1 MSQDADKNMD
11 ELIAKLRKLKGIGP
25 MTPEE
30 ADVAFDEAPEEPM
43 TSDQIRSIVESVTSG
58 ELASWEPVPDLNW
71 TNELDLGEVEE
82 DAMQLY
88 RNKGEDDEASDEE
101 DELRK
106 ELLSDGDEPEEQDGM
121 DGGATP
127 PGDGR

>member
-1 MSQDADKNMD
+1 
-11 ELIAKLRKLKGIGP
+11 
-25 MTPEE
+25 
-30 ADVAFDEAPEEPM
+30 M